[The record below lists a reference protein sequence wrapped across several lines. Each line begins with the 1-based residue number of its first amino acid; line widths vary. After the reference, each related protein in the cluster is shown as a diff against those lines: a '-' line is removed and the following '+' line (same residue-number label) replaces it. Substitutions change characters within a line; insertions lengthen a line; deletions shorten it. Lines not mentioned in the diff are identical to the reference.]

1 MGGKGW
7 EGRDTLPE
15 LTTSS
20 KTSLIAAMKS
30 TKDRGTMVVYRPV
43 GEAPGTC
50 WSWTVGDGVGGRAW
64 WKERKGSRK
73 GDERRV
79 EAER

>member
-64 WKERKGSRK
+64 WKERKGSGK